1 MGYSLKQLEIENTEI
16 SSFYKLPFPKG
27 FVFQPH
33 YHPRVE
39 IMYVESGDVT
49 FRLYQ
54 NAERKES
61 PREEHVKTGQY
72 ILFDS
77 DVPHG
82 FICDEET
89 IFTVWNFGKRRE
101 KRRFQTLFPAL
112 FRRFSTNVPLS
123 FRR

>member
-72 ILFDS
+72 ILFYS

-82 FICDEET
+82 FTCDEET
-89 IFTVWNFGKRRE
+89 IFYSLEFRE
-101 KRRFQTLFPAL
+101 AL
-112 FRRFSTNVPLS
+112 RKT
-123 FRR
+123 